1 MRGRSALALAVAG
14 LAGGAVATRAAQ
26 PRPETHDVHGR
37 TMLVTGANSGI
48 GLQTCVALARGGA
61 RVLATS
67 RDLDRGRAA
76 VEVIRA
82 RAGSDAVELVG
93 LDLGSLDAV
102 RACADDV
109 LGRIDRLDALVNN
122 AGAVIGTRRETADGF
137 ELTIGVNHLG
147 PFLLTHLL
155 APALLA
161 APAARVVTVASLAH
175 RGAELDL
182 DDLMWERRAYQSMAA
197 YGASKLANVLFAREL
212 AARLAPAGV
221 ASTSLHPGTV
231 RSGFAR
237 DGDGHWLLRLGV
249 WLAAPLFVDAE
260 RGASTSVHAAA
271 SPAMEGV
278 TGAYLSRRRVVV
290 PSPAARDDTLA
301 RALWDRSAALVGLA
315 PDALD
320 DAVRTAGRSGR

>member
-1 MRGRSALALAVAG
+1 MRARSVLALACAG
-14 LAGGAVATRAAQ
+14 LAGGAAATRAAQ
-26 PRPETHDVHGR
+26 PRPATHDVRGR

-48 GLQTCVALARGGA
+48 GLETCVALARGGA

-67 RDLDRGRAA
+67 RDPDRGRAA
-76 VEVIRA
+76 VAEIRD
-82 RAGSDAVELVG
+82 RAHSDAVELVA

-102 RACADDV
+102 RACAADV
-109 LGRIDRLDALVNN
+109 LARTERLDALVNN
-122 AGAVIGTRRETADGF
+122 AGAVVGTRRETADGF
-137 ELTIGVNHLG
+137 EMSLGVNHLG

-175 RGAELDL
+175 RRADLDL
-182 DDLMWERRAYQSMAA
+182 DDLMWERRPYQSMAA
-197 YGASKLANVLFAREL
+197 YGASKLANILFAGEL
-212 AARLAPAGV
+212 ARRLGPAGV
-221 ASTSLHPGTV
+221 TSTSLHPGTV

-237 DGDGHWLLRLGV
+237 DGDGHWLLRVGV
-249 WLAAPLFVDAE
+249 RVAAPLFVDAQ

-278 TGAYLSRRRVVV
+278 TGVYLSRRRVAT
-290 PSPAARDDTLA
+290 PSSAARDDALA
-301 RALWDRSAALVGLA
+301 RALWDRSAALVGIA

-320 DAVRTAGRSGR
+320 EVVRTAG